1 METRTLNKYQKCFES
16 FEEAVDF
23 VKRNMDMRAGLR
35 ELDFHIER
43 MGDNVWGVKIFRICD
58 GKLENKRV
66 EELSDMIGELFD

>member
-23 VKRNMDMRAGLR
+23 VKRNMDMRTGLR

-43 MGDNVWGVKIFRICD
+43 MGDNLWGVKSFIICD
-58 GKLENKRV
+58 GKIENKKV